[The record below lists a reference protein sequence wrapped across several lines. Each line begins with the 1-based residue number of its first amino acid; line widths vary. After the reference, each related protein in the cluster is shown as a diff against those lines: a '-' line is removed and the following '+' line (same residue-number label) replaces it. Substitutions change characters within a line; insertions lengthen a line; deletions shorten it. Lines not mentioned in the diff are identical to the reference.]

1 MPFTLAHP
9 LGALP
14 LKWLK
19 RSWFSTTGL
28 VVGSMAPDYEYFL
41 KQMPGQSLSETAWGV
56 FLFDLPLAILVALVF
71 HLLVKRPLIRHLP
84 APFDQRLSGYTKFLF
99 LSYLGRHWAIFLLS
113 VMLGIGSHLLL
124 DWATDP
130 GAGPFSDTA
139 VTSTVSIGPLE
150 KMPLIITERIF
161 DVAAVL
167 FIFFLLMSKDRPGAH
182 FVRLPTNG
190 KLLYWGLVFST
201 VVALT
206 VWEWQEAA
214 GFAGFAHGITV
225 FLWAGAFSLVLAGVL
240 MPLFI
245 RWWLDR

>member
-19 RSWFSTTGL
+19 KSWFSTTGL
-28 VVGSMAPDYEYFL
+28 VVGSMAPDYEYFM
-41 KQMPGQSLSETAWGV
+41 KQMPGQTLSETFWGV
-56 FLFDLPLAILVALVF
+56 LLFDLPLAILVGLVF

-84 APFDQRLSGYTKFLF
+84 APFDQRLSGYTQFSF

-130 GAGPFSDTA
+130 GAGPFSATA
-139 VTSTVSIGPLE
+139 ITSTISIGPLE
-150 KMPLIITERIF
+150 KMPLILTERIF

-167 FIFFLLMSKDRPGAH
+167 FIFFLLMRKDRPA
-182 FVRLPTNG
+182 VRYVGLPTAK
-190 KLLYWGLVFST
+190 KLFYWGLVFST
-201 VVALT
+201 VAALI
-206 VWEWQEAA
+206 VWEWQETG

-240 MPLFI
+240 MRMI
-245 RWWLDR
+245 KRKS